1 LAKRPTVGRL
11 ELAEALARTLVGAV
25 LTKSLKNIDD
35 TNTWTCPVCSQT
47 VRRCAYGC
55 RSSKDIIEKC
65 LLRDHMVDDI
75 CIAYLD
81 PRKARELMK
90 KRG

>member
-1 LAKRPTVGRL
+1 MDAYFSIRIGAGLAMTMLGDTRV
-11 ELAEALARTLVGAV
+11 
-25 LTKSLKNIDD
+25 KNIDD

-55 RSSKDIIEKC
+55 RPSKDIIEKC

-81 PRKARELMK
+81 PRKAGELMK

>member
-1 LAKRPTVGRL
+1 MDAYLSVKIGARLAMTMPGGGRDDNAKRVDD
-11 ELAEALARTLVGAV
+11 A
-25 LTKSLKNIDD
+25 NI
-35 TNTWTCPVCSQT
+35 WTCPVCEQT

-55 RSSKDIIEKC
+55 RSSKDLIEKC

-81 PRKARELMK
+81 PHKARELMK

>member
-1 LAKRPTVGRL
+1 MQRVEPFRELPKDAK
-11 ELAEALARTLVGAV
+11 E
-25 LTKSLKNIDD
+25 
-35 TNTWTCPVCSQT
+35 TWTCPYCDQT

-55 RSSKDIIEKC
+55 RTSKDLFDKC

-81 PRKARELMK
+81 PRKARELMM